1 MNRRK
6 NVKEG
11 KGKEWKGEKQKRKEW
26 KDAEEERIKFK
37 RQKVLSMTQCKKLSR
52 QILQNQNLLKKTI
65 KNKTKNPRKEKK

>member
-1 MNRRK
+1 MKRTEMNRRK

-37 RQKVLSMTQCKKLSR
+37 RQKVLSMT
-52 QILQNQNLLKKTI
+52 
-65 KNKTKNPRKEKK
+65 